1 MADAILNIVSS
12 AVAFGDGSPTSNP
25 KLRYFDWSRQSQGVP
40 VSNPR
45 SECVVLDPGQSKTM
59 FDGTRPTFIDG
70 TTQFQVTLNPMDPSL
85 YRFTWVSGSLPA
97 FRVARATNLT
107 GLQVTITTAANG
119 SATFAVP
126 SGTPFSGVQ
135 SGDIVFIPGI
145 STGDPASPFS
155 DINTGYWEVLGA
167 AGTTLQATRL
177 TGQQFIGINEQVTVA
192 NATQFQIFSSTG
204 VQVGDKVEI
213 SGGFAIATRKTY
225 EVMAVNPK
233 WVEVVSTSPLALE
246 TAAPGMGGM
255 SFYTSSKRF
264 VRIEVDQEAL
274 VRMNGDTGSSQRLSP
289 VIPGDSLQTAWYE
302 KFGPAWSLVITNRSA
317 SRMTVNMLTCE

>member
-25 KLRYFDWSRQSQGVP
+25 KLRYFDWSRQSQGIP

-45 SECVVLDPGQSKTM
+45 SECVVLDPGQAKTM
-59 FDGTRPTFIDG
+59 FDGTRATFIDG
-70 TTQFQVTLNPMDPSL
+70 TTQFRVSLNPLDPSL
-85 YRFTWVSGSLPA
+85 YRFAWVSGSFPV
-97 FRVARATNLT
+97 FRIARPTDLT
-107 GLQVTITTAANG
+107 GMQVTITTAANG
-119 SATFAVP
+119 SATFSVP
-126 SGTPFSGVQ
+126 SGAPFNGVE
-135 SGDIVFIPGI
+135 SGDILFIPGI

-155 DINTGYWEVLGA
+155 DINVGYWEVLGA
-167 AGTTLQATRL
+167 SGASLQVTRL
-177 TGQQFIGINEQVTVA
+177 VGQPFAGVNEQVMVA
-192 NATQFQIFSSTG
+192 NATEFQVFSSTG
-204 VQVGDKVEI
+204 VQVGDKVEV
-213 SGGFAIATRKTY
+213 SSGFAISSRKTY
-225 EVMAVNPK
+225 EVVAVNPR

-246 TAAPGMGGM
+246 TAAPGLGGM

-264 VRIEVDQEAL
+264 VRVEVDQEAL

-302 KFGPAWSLVITNRSA
+302 KFGPTWSLVVVNRSA

>member
-1 MADAILNIVSS
+1 
-12 AVAFGDGSPTSNP
+12 
-25 KLRYFDWSRQSQGVP
+25 
-40 VSNPR
+40 
-45 SECVVLDPGQSKTM
+45 M
-59 FDGTRPTFIDG
+59 FDGTRTTSIDG

-85 YRFTWVSGSLPA
+85 YRFTWVSGALPV
-97 FRVARATNLT
+97 FRVARATNLSGT
-107 GLQVTITTAANG
+107 QVTVTTAANG
-119 SATFAVP
+119 SATFSVS

-167 AGTTLQATRL
+167 SGTALQATRL
-177 TGQQFIGINEQVTVA
+177 AGQQFVGINEQVTVTDA
-192 NATQFQIFSSTG
+192 AQFQIFSSTG

-213 SGGFAIATRKTY
+213 SSGFAIATRKTY
-225 EVMAVNPK
+225 EVVAVNPK

-264 VRIEVDQEAL
+264 VRVEVDQEAL

-289 VIPGDSLQTAWYE
+289 VIPGDSLQTAWFE
-302 KFGPAWSLVITNRSA
+302 KFGPAWSLVIVNRSA